1 MLLNK
6 IRHSLVFKLIMIMAF
21 ICFVEISVWAY
32 FSINY
37 QRNKAVGDTLGVAD
51 RISKTIRLG
60 THYSMMLNARDDIH
74 QIILNTATQREIE
87 NVRIY
92 NKRGLSSFPTSHPRL
107 IQSPFPNQRHAS
119 SATVGTRPLSN

>member
-6 IRHSLVFKLIMIMAF
+6 IRHSLVFKLIMIMTF
-21 ICFVEISVWAY
+21 ICLVAISVWAY

-37 QRNKAVGDTLGVAD
+37 QQNKEIEDILGVAD

-74 QIILNTATQREIE
+74 QIIQNTATQREIE
-87 NVRIY
+87 NVRIDR
-92 NKRGLSSFPTSHPRL
+92 KS
-107 IQSPFPNQRHAS
+107 
-119 SATVGTRPLSN
+119 VV